1 MQLRTRLE
9 SGGTPTARNWGID
22 SEYGRLRHVLVGP
35 IDHFIWQPG
44 NAVAQRSERVGLRFD
59 FKTARAQYGEMLDA
73 YRQAG
78 VEVHI
83 LPPSPELVSWLKERG
98 IRVIPVPYED
108 AMRLGGAV
116 HCMCQALRRDPG
128 AR

>member
-9 SGGTPTARNWGID
+9 SGGTPTARNW
-22 SEYGRLRHVLVGP
+22 
-35 IDHFIWQPG
+35 
-44 NAVAQRSERVGLRFD
+44 
-59 FKTARAQYGEMLDA
+59 
-73 YRQAG
+73 
-78 VEVHI
+78 
-83 LPPSPELVSWLKERG
+83 G